1 MRDVSD
7 ARRLAELA
15 ERLTAATT
23 RALDGFRRLQ
33 RENEASTQVMRMHAS
48 FLIDVANEAQR
59 GNRLIERADELDEI
73 QVQCQRGRCRVRHV
87 LSIVTT
93 KSINRRHSLFS
104 LP

>member
-1 MRDVSD
+1 MHSPPLTHQDAFWVELLRDVSD

-15 ERLTAATT
+15 ECLTAATN

-59 GNRLIERADELDEI
+59 GNKLIERADELDEI
-73 QVQCQRGRCRVRHV
+73 QVQCQQGR
-87 LSIVTT
+87 
-93 KSINRRHSLFS
+93 
-104 LP
+104 